1 MDYILKTNQLCK
13 QYKKNV
19 VLTDLNMSIP
29 KGAIYGFVGKNG
41 AGKTTLIRQICGLQR
56 PTSGTYDLFGISNQ
70 SKDII
75 RSRKRMGAIVEG
87 PALYKGMSAADNLR
101 QQYLN
106 LGLPN
111 YDGID
116 KLIELVGLKDAG
128 TKKVKNYS
136 LGMCQRLAIA
146 VALCGSPDF
155 LVLDEPI
162 NGLDPQGIIE
172 IRELILKLNREKGIT
187 ILISSHILE
196 ELAKIAT
203 HYGFIDKG
211 HIIRQMSSQEL
222 EHECRKS
229 LRIEISNA
237 SVLSQIMELREIEYK
252 LLDDKTAD
260 IFGQIKI
267 SDLAVELAN
276 AGCEVISMHEH
287 DESIEAF
294 YLSML
299 GGKKHE

>member
-1 MDYILKTNQLCK
+1 MDYILKTNQLRK
-13 QYKKNV
+13 QYGKNV

-41 AGKTTLIRQICGLQR
+41 AGKTTLIRQICGLQK
-56 PTSGTYDLFGISNQ
+56 PTSGTYELFGISYK

-75 RSRKRMGAIVEG
+75 KSRKRMGAIVEG

-106 LGLPN
+106 IGLPN
-111 YDGID
+111 YDDID

-128 TKKVKNYS
+128 GKKVKNYS

-146 VALCGSPDF
+146 VALCGNPDF

-172 IRELILKLNREKGIT
+172 IRELILKLNREKEIT

-211 HIIRQMSSQEL
+211 HIVRQMSAREL
-222 EHECRKS
+222 ENECRKS

-237 SVLSQIMELREIEYK
+237 SVLSQIMELRGIEYK

-294 YLSML
+294 YLSLL
-299 GGKKHE
+299 GGNKHE